1 MSETKNIEYIKI
13 KTEMNSKIDELT
25 EEVDKLKSERI
36 SADLLKTRKTE

>member
-25 EEVDKLKSERI
+25 EEVDRLKSERI

>member
-25 EEVDKLKSERI
+25 EEVDRLKSERI
-36 SADLLKTRKTE
+36 SADLLKARKTE